1 MTVINELCVAQ
12 RKYKD
17 KNGQEKTVWLKIGEI
32 HEHNGRQ
39 YGVIFPHINLAALP
53 RKEGEDR
60 LFFSLFEP
68 KPKEGRETK
77 PTPTQ
82 SQAASDFE
90 SDIPF

>member
-68 KPKEGRETK
+68 KPKGEAN

-82 SQAASDFE
+82 SQSASDFE